1 MMSGG
6 RPQLLLLL
14 FIALFYLL
22 LLQEISAKAEPIKC
36 KESERQALLEFKQ
49 SLKPIIQPDDYSILS
64 SWYTEDC
71 CEWMG
76 VECNFRTGYVEKLD
90 LSDSSG
96 HLEGTI
102 GPSLLKLQHL
112 NYLDL
117 RGNDFNGSHIPEFIG
132 SLKNLRYL
140 DLSFSN
146 FSGPIPSQLG
156 NLSMLE
162 ALYLDKQVYFDFGSR
177 NIIFSPGNLEW
188 LSHLSS
194 LKDLDL
200 SFANLSK
207 ASDWSKVVNQL
218 PFLKTLVLRDCDLPS
233 VSSSYLSFIN
243 SSTSLTILDLSG
255 NNLSSSSIYPW
266 LFNVSSNLTTLD
278 LSRNQLKGPIPES
291 FGNMVALT
299 DLSLSNNQ
307 LEGGIYRSFWNM
319 CSLRFL
325 DMESNHLSAF
335 GFVQNTSLCKAYSLE
350 ELRLADNQL
359 KGSSVLNEITKLS
372 SLAELD
378 LGYNLL
384 NGTIS
389 QSIGQLSNLVFLRLA
404 GNSFDNVVI
413 SEAHFANLTNL
424 EWLDLSYTSLTLK
437 FNSSWIPRF
446 QPLSVWLCSCKLGP
460 HFPKWL
466 RKTQASLEFLDI
478 SATEISGSLPN
489 RVWDTFFHIFYLN
502 LSFNQINGT
511 LPNNSIP
518 VVHLDLSSN
527 NLSGPLTQVLTDA
540 MESLNLSKN
549 KLYGLI
555 SSICN
560 ITARHLRFLDLS
572 SNLLSGVLPDCF
584 AQFPN
589 LTVLNLADNN
599 FSGPIPSSLG
609 SLASLEMLNLRGNRF
624 SGRLPPS
631 LQNCMHLKFVDLSD
645 NMLFGN
651 IPVWIGQSLSSLV
664 FLGLQANLFNGKI
677 PHQLCGL
684 KYIQILDLSI
694 NKISGNIP
702 RCLNNFTSMTQK
714 VKLDQKIEHLL
725 LDLEKRYEIRGS
737 IHINYIDE
745 ALLMWRGTKRT
756 YEKIL
761 GLLLAI
767 DLSFNQLTGEI
778 PEELTNLQ
786 ELVALNLSKNFLTGK
801 IPRKIGQLRQLQ
813 SLDLSR
819 NKLSGNIPQSLSEI
833 TFLGSLDLSYNYLSG
848 KIPTGSQLQLFDPS
862 IFSHNQGLC
871 GPPVTPN
878 CSILPQGQPKR
889 GEEDFDEFRK
899 WFYAGMGLGFA
910 VGFWGFCGA
919 VFFKRSWRHSYFRLL
934 DNVKN
939 WIYVSFVVQK
949 ARLKRRIK
957 T

>member
-502 LSFNQINGT
+502 LSFNQING
-511 LPNNSIP
+511 
-518 VVHLDLSSN
+518 
-527 NLSGPLTQVLTDA
+527 
-540 MESLNLSKN
+540 
-549 KLYGLI
+549 
-555 SSICN
+555 
-560 ITARHLRFLDLS
+560 
-572 SNLLSGVLPDCF
+572 
-584 AQFPN
+584 
-589 LTVLNLADNN
+589 
-599 FSGPIPSSLG
+599 PIPSSLG

>member
-22 LLQEISAKAEPIKC
+22 LILQKSTKAEVIIKC

-49 SLKPIIQPDDYSILS
+49 SLKAIFQHENSRFS
-64 SWYTEDC
+64 SWNTKDC

-76 VECNFRTGYVEKLD
+76 VECNNITGYVEQLD
-90 LSDSSG
+90 LRDYFSP
-96 HLEGTI
+96 LAGTI
-102 GPSLLKLQHL
+102 SPSLLKLKHL

-117 RGNDFNGSHIPEFIG
+117 SGNDFKGSHIPKFIG

-140 DLSFSN
+140 DLSFGN

-162 ALYLDKQVYFDFGSR
+162 SLYLGMDIGASR

-218 PFLKTLVLRDCDLPS
+218 PYLTTLLLRDCDLPS
-233 VSSSYLSFIN
+233 VSSSSLSFIN
-243 SSTSLTILDLSG
+243 SSTSLTTLDLSG
-255 NNLSSSSIYPW
+255 NNLTSSAIYTW
-266 LFNVSSNLTTLD
+266 LFNVSSNLATLD

-291 FGNMVALT
+291 FGNVVALT
-299 DLSLSNNQ
+299 YLFLSNNQ

-319 CSLRFL
+319 CSLRSL
-325 DMESNHLSAF
+325 DVESNHLSAF

-350 ELRLADNQL
+350 VLRLADNQL
-359 KGSSVLNEITKLS
+359 KGSSVLNEIAKLS
-372 SLAELD
+372 SLNALD
-378 LGYNLL
+378 LWYNLL

-424 EWLDLSYTSLTLK
+424 VWLDLSDTSLTLK
-437 FNSSWIPRF
+437 FNSSWIPPF
-446 QPLSVWLCSCKLGP
+446 QALSNLQLCSCKLGP

-466 RKTQASLEFLDI
+466 RKTQASLSVLDI
-478 SATEISGSLPN
+478 SSTEISDSLPY
-489 RVWDTFFHIFYLN
+489 WDWDRYSLYLN

-511 LPNNSIP
+511 LPNNSIH

-527 NLSGPLTQVLTDA
+527 NLSGPLTQVA
-540 MESLNLSKN
+540 SSVMETLYLSKN
-549 KLYGLI
+549 KLYGSI
-555 SSICN
+555 SSVCN
-560 ITARHLRFLDLS
+560 IPNGKLKLLDLS
-572 SNLLSGVLPDCF
+572 NNLLSGVVPDCF
-584 AQFPN
+584 AQFPQ

-599 FSGPIPSSLG
+599 LSGPIPSSLG

-624 SGRLPPS
+624 SGGLPPS
-631 LQNCMHLKFVDLSD
+631 LQNCMHLKFLDLSD
-645 NMLFGN
+645 NMLIGK

-664 FLGLQANLFNGKI
+664 FLSLQTNLFNGKI

-684 KYIQILDLSI
+684 QYIQILDLSI

-714 VKLDQKIEHLL
+714 VKLDEKIEHSFVFV
-725 LDLEKRYEIRGS
+725 DLFVIRWS
-737 IHINYIDE
+737 NHINYIDE
-745 ALLMWRGTKRT
+745 ALFMWRGTKQK
-756 YEKIL
+756 YAKIL

-767 DLSFNQLTGEI
+767 DLSSNQFTGEI
-778 PEELTNLQ
+778 PKELTNLQ
-786 ELVALNLSKNFLTGK
+786 ELVALNLSKNFLAGK

-862 IFSHNQGLC
+862 TFSHNQGLC

-878 CSILPQGQPKR
+878 CSILVEPPQGQARR
-889 GEEDFDEFRK
+889 GEEDSDEFRK

-919 VFFKRSWRHSYFRLL
+919 VFFKRSWRHSYFRFL
-934 DNVKN
+934 DNVKD